1 MWGLMS
7 SHVGLG
13 QRLGGLYLR
22 QILYTSKRMVYK
34 FPVLLNGYILLRG
47 KTERER
53 GREGKR
59 ERQTDR
65 DRQREKKIFC
75 STSPKTTVRFDPKTT
90 VRLDPKPQ

>member
-22 QILYTSKRMVYK
+22 QILYTSERMVYK

-65 DRQREKKIFC
+65 VTETDRERKKSF
-75 STSPKTTVRFDPKTT
+75 VRPA
-90 VRLDPKPQ
+90 PKPQCGSTPKPQ